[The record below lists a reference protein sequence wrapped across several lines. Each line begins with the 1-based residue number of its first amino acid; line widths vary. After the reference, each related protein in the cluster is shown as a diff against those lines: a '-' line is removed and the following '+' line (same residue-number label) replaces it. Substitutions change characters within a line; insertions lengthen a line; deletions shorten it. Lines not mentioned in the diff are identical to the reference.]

1 MNITHPLKYHCYTF
15 RKPYLLYFL
24 LFFIF
29 LLAALFAFNHLNNF
43 YKYLSATILLITF
56 IFTVL
61 ITVYEFT
68 LLVTHY
74 LNLKTI
80 KIEFIISS
88 IIFSIIHAIIQ
99 TLLLFVSYLIIKA
112 YNPEINQLFAFN
124 NFGVYSFTFVLHLF
138 IYAVIGFTS
147 LILKNYR
154 FIQIVIY
161 LIVLLIVALIS
172 FEITKSIIDFIY
184 NLYANTN
191 LLLKL
196 NPLIIIVSALIWSL
210 IYLKINIIKK

>member
-1 MNITHPLKYHCYTF
+1 MNVNHPLKFHYYTY
-15 RKPYLLYFL
+15 RKPYFLYFL

-29 LLAALFAFNHLNNF
+29 LIASLLAFNHLDNF

-68 LLVTHY
+68 LLLTHY

-88 IIFSIIHAIIQ
+88 IIYSVIHAIIQ
-99 TLLLFVSYLIIKA
+99 TSLVFVAYLIIKT
-112 YNPEINQLFAFN
+112 YNPEINQLFALN
-124 NFGVYSFTFVLHLF
+124 NFSVYSFTFVLHLF
-138 IYAVIGFTS
+138 IYVIIGFIS

-161 LIVLLIVALIS
+161 LIVLLFVALIS
-172 FEITKSIIDFIY
+172 FELTKSIFDFIY
-184 NLYANTN
+184 NLYADTN
-191 LLLKL
+191 FLLKL
-196 NPLIIIVSALIWSL
+196 NPLIIIFTTIIWGL
-210 IYLKINIIKK
+210 IYLKINRINK